1 MFMVAML
8 YLLGVVVSSISCA
21 YTNPRWLNGGQQ
33 VSRPSAVLAA
43 GLLWPL
49 LLIGAAQIALTF
61 ALHKVEVH
69 RTVHARFGTA

>member
-21 YTNPRWLNGGQQ
+21 YTHPRWLNGGQH
-33 VSRPSAVLAA
+33 VSHPSAVLVA

-49 LLIGAAQIALTF
+49 LLVGVAHIALSV

-69 RTVHARFGTA
+69 RTVHARYGAA